1 MLAKAIKLQ
10 IYISSIEII
19 IFPQTRSIPKSA
31 KFCIQT
37 KWIKCEP
44 QNKHAIMSN
53 EIPFHIVLERCY
65 ELLFMPCMNPLCL
78 NTISYQHFGKIYGC
92 NIIRYVAQN
101 LFVHH
106 KYLVLFSIF
115 FSCRSSLAIFFF
127 AAKQSITR
135 GYYLY
140 EFGQPPLFGNGTTV
154 CVCVCEL
161 NQMTS
166 AC

>member
-106 KYLVLFSIF
+106 KYLVLFPIF
-115 FSCRSSLAIFFF
+115 FSCKSSLAIFFLLLNN
-127 AAKQSITR
+127 QSPVDII
-135 GYYLY
+135 YMNLVNHPYL
-140 EFGQPPLFGNGTTV
+140 EMVVL
-154 CVCVCEL
+154 CVCEL